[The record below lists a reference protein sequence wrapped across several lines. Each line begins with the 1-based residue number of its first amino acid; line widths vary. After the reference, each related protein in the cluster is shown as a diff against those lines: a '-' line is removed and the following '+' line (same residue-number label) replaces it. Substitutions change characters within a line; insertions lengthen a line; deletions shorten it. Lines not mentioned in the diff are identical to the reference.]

1 MSNKFIS
8 DLKLTQDNGSIVMEY
23 TRLADGKRRQ
33 SKLVPN
39 FTGVDPEN
47 GRPKT
52 SKLVKGASVEELYAH
67 AEFVA
72 SNYAITAI
80 TQAQAYADLPEEEK
94 EARRLAAVKAA
105 QANQIDAADFAGLL
119 EEAPQI

>member
-33 SKLVPN
+33 SKVVPN
-39 FTGVDPEN
+39 FKGVDPET
-47 GRPKT
+47 GQSKT
-52 SKLVKGASVEELYAH
+52 SKLVKGASVEDLYAH

-72 SNYAITAI
+72 SNYAINAL
-80 TQAQAYADLPEEEK
+80 AQAKAYAELPEEEK

-105 QANQIDAADFAGLL
+105 QANQIDAADFEGLL

>member
-39 FTGVDPEN
+39 FTGVDL
-47 GRPKT
+47 
-52 SKLVKGASVEELYAH
+52 SLIH
-67 AEFVA
+67 
-72 SNYAITAI
+72 I
-80 TQAQAYADLPEEEK
+80 
-94 EARRLAAVKAA
+94 
-105 QANQIDAADFAGLL
+105 
-119 EEAPQI
+119 